1 MEMQRS
7 SHACIY
13 SGNNVSLISSF
24 QTQQTTE
31 MIREDML
38 LKMQ

>member
-7 SHACIY
+7 SHACNY
-13 SGNNVSLISSF
+13 SGNNVRLISSF

-31 MIREDML
+31 MIREEML